1 MADSNYRDETK
12 QQLADAT
19 EVFAL
24 FDRDCDGLVETTRL
38 DVLCRALGGTP
49 PSASDWPRMHELK
62 RPEFTNVGADGV
74 GSVTLDDFLFVL
86 KFKAKD
92 AMTPQAILELFGD
105 VPAMLWAA
113 GLKERTRVWVLA
125 KRFFGLLLGY
135 FLLLFVVER
144 MLHGLLVLLRMA
156 FRAAAGGT
164 EPESASES
172 ASSFVFCV
180 SLGI

>member
-92 AMTPQAILELFGD
+92 AMTPQAILE
-105 VPAMLWAA
+105 
-113 GLKERTRVWVLA
+113 
-125 KRFFGLLLGY
+125 
-135 FLLLFVVER
+135 
-144 MLHGLLVLLRMA
+144 A
-156 FRAAAGGT
+156 FRVFDDEGAGYVSSDNLRKWMLQLGT
-164 EPESASES
+164 LLSPDEVDEMIREADSEGQGFIEYVD
-172 ASSFVFCV
+172 FVEF
-180 SLGI
+180 LMGRQ